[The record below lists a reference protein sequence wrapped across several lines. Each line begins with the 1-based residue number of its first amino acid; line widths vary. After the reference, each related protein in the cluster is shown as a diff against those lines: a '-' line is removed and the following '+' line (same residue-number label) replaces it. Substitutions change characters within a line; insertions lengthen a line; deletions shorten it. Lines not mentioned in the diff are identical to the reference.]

1 MNMRGRR
8 MAAKT
13 DLGRYG
19 LNSGRRVA
27 FVTREGDEDVEIYIE
42 DQGQAKASRC
52 RDDII

>member
-1 MNMRGRR
+1 

-13 DLGRYG
+13 DLGRYD
-19 LNSGRRVA
+19 SGRRVA